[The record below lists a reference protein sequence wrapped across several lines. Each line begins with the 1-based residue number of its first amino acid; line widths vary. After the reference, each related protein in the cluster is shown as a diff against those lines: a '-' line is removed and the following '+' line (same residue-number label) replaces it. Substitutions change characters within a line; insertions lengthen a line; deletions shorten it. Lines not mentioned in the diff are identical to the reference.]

1 MIDIK
6 KLIED
11 SDKTEGQPVLEVE
24 FNEVIFQVG
33 FLTTETLRQLRDRCI
48 TRKYDKKLR
57 AAVETLDAERFNK
70 QFAKL
75 VIRGWKNLTVDKL
88 SRFMFINMRGLSEEQ
103 RKADVP
109 YDVETARLLLTKSVD
124 LHNFVTDVCTDT
136 EQFSLSTKKLD
147 DEEEE
152 EADET
157 FDPEDSDDIKN

>member
-11 SDKTEGQPVLEVE
+11 SDKTESQPVLELE
-24 FNEVIFQVG
+24 FNEVVFRIG
-33 FLTTETLRQLRDRCI
+33 FLTTETLRQLRDKCI

-57 AAVETLDAERFNK
+57 ASVETLDADRFNK

-88 SRFMFINMRGLSEEQ
+88 SRFMFINMSGLDEKQ

-109 YDVETARLLLTKSVD
+109 YDEETARLLLMKSVD
-124 LHNFVTDVCTDT
+124 LHNFVSDVCTDT

-147 DEEEE
+147 DDEEEQ
-152 EADET
+152 ADET